1 MSGWLNIDVKGGA
14 IWPTEETTVE
24 FGGHQL
30 LLKPATK
37 DTEQSI
43 HIQLIDIT
51 NLEALTL
58 ANRFLSVITWCD
70 DYAMEN
76 MYGWSGNPIP
86 VAVPRRTREI
96 GSSIA
101 FPFYRSIEE
110 NPKAL
115 LALAL
120 FREAKTINSIPYEF
134 LGYFKILNIFW
145 RDKYINKKNEIVEGL
160 KSKIPMLTT
169 SSSKSRLIEIET
181 EHKDVAEYLYKS
193 GRCAIAHANIKPII
207 DPDDIADLHR
217 LSRDMPVIKEIAELL
232 MENELNITREIYE

>member
-14 IWPTEETTVE
+14 IWPTEEITVE

-37 DTEQSI
+37 GTEQSI

-76 MYGWSGNPIP
+76 MYGWSGSSVP
-86 VAVPRRTREI
+86 VAVPTRTREI

-134 LGYFKILNIFW
+134 LGYFKIINIFW
-145 RDKYINKKNEIVEGL
+145 RDKYINNKNEIVEGL

-169 SSSKSRLIEIET
+169 SSSKSRLIEIEA
-181 EHKDVAEYLYKS
+181 EHEDVAEYLYKS
-193 GRCAIAHANIKPII
+193 GRCAIAHANVEPII
-207 DPDDIADLHR
+207 DPDDISDLHR
-217 LSRDMPVIKEIAELL
+217 LSRDMPVIKDIAELL
-232 MENELNITREIYE
+232 MEHELNIAR